1 MGQGFTVKA
10 SVLQSRSQ
18 DASGLQEYCQAVAVD
33 AVETLAG
40 MASSAGHPGLTSAL
54 TDAAGR
60 GNKAFSGMLAA
71 YGHAAKGLA
80 ASGQTYANADQANAA
95 RAKGIGV
102 QDEPFLN
109 GIG

>member
-18 DASGLQEYCQAVAVD
+18 DASDLQEYCQAVAVD

-40 MASSAGHPGLTSAL
+40 MASSAGHPGLASAL

-60 GNKAFSGMLAA
+60 GDKAFGGMLTA

-80 ASGQTYANADQANAA
+80 ASGQTYANAEQTNTA
-95 RAKGIGV
+95 RAKGIV
-102 QDEPFLN
+102 DPNSLFLN
-109 GIG
+109 GNG